1 MPPSLLPLI
10 VCAFCFHLLS
20 LPLFRASLS
29 VQTLT
34 QPPQLPS
41 AVASGTQASGSG
53 VGFGSDL
60 EGPRVPGRDGPY
72 PAATSSLGQ
81 ALGALGLPA
90 QGSGRAALASV
101 ALGSEEP
108 GEPPIAGHHP
118 ATPALGWL
126 AELAAF
132 DGAALGHGGSAQVT
146 DGGRVPG
153 GGFAAI
159 AQGSATTS
167 WRRAGIGVSWWYR
180 WTRVVCRRA
189 AACLQVAMAE
199 ARVRSIQLRLALM
212 DARTRWGRWLEE
224 QRRAAVAPDEVP
236 VVVVDGRL
244 AFLNT
249 ASTL

>member
-1 MPPSLLPLI
+1 M
-10 VCAFCFHLLS
+10 
-20 LPLFRASLS
+20 
-29 VQTLT
+29 T

-41 AVASGTQASGSG
+41 AVACGIEAP
-53 VGFGSDL
+53 GFGLTRASDL
-60 EGPRVPGRDGPY
+60 EGPRVGRNGPY

-101 ALGSEEP
+101 ALESEEP
-108 GEPPIAGHHP
+108 GEPPILAGHHP

-132 DGAALGHGGSAQVT
+132 DGAAVGHGGSAQVT

-153 GGFAAI
+153 RGFAAI

-167 WRRAGIGVSWWYR
+167 WSRAGIGVSRWYR
-180 WTRVVCRRA
+180 WTREGCRRA

-224 QRRAAVAPDEVP
+224 QRRAAVAPHEVP

-244 AFLNT
+244 AFSNT